1 MNMISEIERRLSR
14 LGLPV
19 AVSLWDGST
28 ISPRPDPRIH
38 LTLKSPQ
45 AISSLVR
52 PTLGKIAKAYVE
64 GQVDVEGDVRET
76 IAIGERLVS
85 DNANTYQRRSALFN
99 WWRHTRPADRRA
111 IQHHYDVG
119 NEFYGLWL
127 DRNRVYSCG
136 YFKTADDSLDVAQ
149 EQKLDHIC
157 RKLCLKP
164 GERFLDIGC
173 GWGALIIWAARNY
186 GVKALGITL
195 SDEQHAYANE
205 RIKELGLQ
213 DRCEARLLDYRDLAP
228 EEQFDKIASVGM
240 FEHVGKKNLPVYFEK
255 IYSLLKPGG
264 LVMNHGITTNSLDD
278 RALGSD
284 IGKFVDEY
292 VFPGGELVHVSRV
305 IREMAI
311 QGLETWDAECLRP
324 HYARTLWE
332 WVARLEAQAVRARE
346 LVGERRFRIW
356 RIYMA
361 GSAYAFE
368 RGWISIFQLL
378 GGKPLA
384 DGSLPY
390 PLTREHVYA
399 LGQP

>member
-28 ISPRPDPRIH
+28 ISPRADPRIH

-64 GQVDVEGDVRET
+64 GQVDIEGDVRET

-85 DNANTYQRRSALFN
+85 DSSNTYQRRSALFD

-136 YFKTADDSLDVAQ
+136 YFRTANDSLDTAQ

-164 GERFLDIGC
+164 GERFLDVGC
-173 GWGALIIWAARNY
+173 GWAHCFKGKQRCAL
-186 GVKALGITL
+186 
-195 SDEQHAYANE
+195 
-205 RIKELGLQ
+205 
-213 DRCEARLLDYRDLAP
+213 
-228 EEQFDKIASVGM
+228 
-240 FEHVGKKNLPVYFEK
+240 
-255 IYSLLKPGG
+255 
-264 LVMNHGITTNSLDD
+264 
-278 RALGSD
+278 
-284 IGKFVDEY
+284 
-292 VFPGGELVHVSRV
+292 
-305 IREMAI
+305 
-311 QGLETWDAECLRP
+311 
-324 HYARTLWE
+324 
-332 WVARLEAQAVRARE
+332 
-346 LVGERRFRIW
+346 
-356 RIYMA
+356 
-361 GSAYAFE
+361 
-368 RGWISIFQLL
+368 
-378 GGKPLA
+378 
-384 DGSLPY
+384 
-390 PLTREHVYA
+390 
-399 LGQP
+399 